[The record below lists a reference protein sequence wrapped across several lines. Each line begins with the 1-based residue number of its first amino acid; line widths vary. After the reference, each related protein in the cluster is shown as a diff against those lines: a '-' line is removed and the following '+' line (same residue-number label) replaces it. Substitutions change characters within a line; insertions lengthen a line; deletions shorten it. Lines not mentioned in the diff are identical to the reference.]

1 MSDAPPLSSSKPLRD
16 RNENQVSLSSN
27 LSTIRYLTEQSQLG
41 IGTVRALIHL
51 PRFLLSTKAWS
62 VLLFGKSTVH
72 PHEALEKGCS
82 NRMHRFLSTN
92 WQLLQLWW
100 HMGVQKHFCCHLAV
114 LSCALS
120 LKKGNGKHS
129 ATRLPTGP
137 TWQHRNCRNPYP
149 SGTPACAF
157 TIVSIFNVEK
167 AFLRFFRSMNIY

>member
-1 MSDAPPLSSSKPLRD
+1 MSDAHPPSSSKPLRD
-16 RNENQVSLSSN
+16 RNENQVSPSSS

-41 IGTVRALIHL
+41 IGTVRTLIHL

-72 PHEALEKGCS
+72 PHGALEKGCS

-120 LKKGNGKHS
+120 LKKGEREALCIRRG
-129 ATRLPTGP
+129 RLDSTEIAEILIPVEL
-137 TWQHRNCRNPYP
+137 QLVP
-149 SGTPACAF
+149 SQLFPFA
-157 TIVSIFNVEK
+157 
-167 AFLRFFRSMNIY
+167 R